1 MPSPFLAATTEV
13 PMAQR
18 ILYFLVP
25 GTNVSPF
32 DVTIAADAGF
42 DQVIP
47 MTGVQPDQVTALV
60 QDAIFCRPP
69 KRFNDTG
76 IFIGGREVHV
86 AADMFQIA
94 KRAMVGDF
102 RVGVFADPNGAYTT
116 AASVVALVQ
125 RALLARTGAGLAG
138 RTIAVFGAGPVGLCI
153 SVLAAQQGAHTQ
165 LCQLTADDDERV
177 AMRFCERYKTEV
189 TWKQAISQREKRQVL
204 AGADVAI
211 CAAKAGVRILD
222 AEVLDTVERL
232 QVIADTNAVPPSG
245 VDGVAPNDREAL
257 MQRAK
262 ANFLSIGPLAIGNLK
277 YKTQFALFR
286 AIQTS
291 TEPAL
296 LDFPEACRYAT
307 EELAKADAVAVAA

>member
-1 MPSPFLAATTEV
+1 
-13 PMAQR
+13 MAQR

-47 MTGVQPDQVTALV
+47 LTGVKPDQVTAIV

-94 KRAMVGDF
+94 RRAMVDDF
-102 RVGVFADPNGAYTT
+102 QVGVFADPNGAYTT
-116 AASVVALVQ
+116 SASVIALVE
-125 RALLARTGAGLAG
+125 RALLARTGSGYAG
-138 RTIAVFGAGPVGLCI
+138 RTVAVFGAGPVGLCTAA
-153 SVLAAQQGAHTQ
+153 LAARQGATAL

-177 AMRFCERYKTEV
+177 ALRFCERYGAKV
-189 TWKQAISQREKRQVL
+189 TWTPALSQREKRQVL
-204 AGADVAI
+204 ASADIAI

-222 AEVLDTVERL
+222 AELLDGAARL
-232 QVIADTNAVPPSG
+232 QVVADTNAVPPSG
-245 VDGVAPNDREAL
+245 IEGVGAHDREAL
-257 MQRAK
+257 VQRGK
-262 ANFLSIGPLAIGNLK
+262 ASFLSLGPLAIGQLK

-286 AIQTS
+286 SIQTS
-291 TEPAL
+291 PEPAL
-296 LDFPEACRYAT
+296 LDFPEAFRCAT
-307 EELAKADAVAVAA
+307 DELARADSVAAAA